1 MVASRFY
8 VLKQKKTKK
17 KTLKFH
23 VFNVEFNP
31 KYSTFMFKEKCP
43 LLSLHEKPT
52 LTPKVLNAL
61 QCSTYQKKK
70 ALPLNVGF
78 NPTSPKIKEKYPM
91 LSLQD
96 KPTLTPKVLNALQCS
111 TYQKKKALPLNVGFN
126 PTSPKI
132 KEKYPMLSLQDKPTL
147 TPSGFNAPS
156 KTKLH

>member
-1 MVASRFY
+1 MLSLHDKPTMTPKLFNGGFKA
-8 VLKQKKTKK
+8 LHTKTKKRKNKK

-78 NPTSPKIKEKYPM
+78 NPTSPK
-91 LSLQD
+91 
-96 KPTLTPKVLNALQCS
+96 
-111 TYQKKKALPLNVGFN
+111 
-126 PTSPKI
+126 
-132 KEKYPMLSLQDKPTL
+132 
-147 TPSGFNAPS
+147 
-156 KTKLH
+156 